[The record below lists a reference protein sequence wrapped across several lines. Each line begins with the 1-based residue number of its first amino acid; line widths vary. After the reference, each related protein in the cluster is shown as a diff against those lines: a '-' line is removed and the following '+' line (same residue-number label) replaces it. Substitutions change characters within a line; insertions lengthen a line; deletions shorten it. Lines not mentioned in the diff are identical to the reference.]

1 MRERRKQMSLG
12 SSSFPKIKV
21 LGFVEDEDLRN
32 FLPLFLKEKLW
43 HLLNGGNQAGLV
55 LMKWRTEAH
64 LCSNA
69 PSSRLGVMVWWISPS
84 FPPVVTW
91 QQWENLKQ
99 HLGVNAKAQALD
111 SGQTAMI
118 STDMGCC
125 RQMFSSTK
133 ELHSLLVED
142 TLPSNQQLCMKCWQV
157 CLGLL
162 SGCVPL
168 TVLQGLLKLIPLHHK
183 AATLSQKGDR
193 DVSFTE
199 ICLNYVFLLKS
210 SHWIT

>member
-1 MRERRKQMSLG
+1 
-12 SSSFPKIKV
+12 
-21 LGFVEDEDLRN
+21 
-32 FLPLFLKEKLW
+32 
-43 HLLNGGNQAGLV
+43 
-55 LMKWRTEAH
+55 
-64 LCSNA
+64 
-69 PSSRLGVMVWWISPS
+69 
-84 FPPVVTW
+84 
-91 QQWENLKQ
+91 
-99 HLGVNAKAQALD
+99 
-111 SGQTAMI
+111 MI

-142 TLPSNQQLCMKCWQV
+142 KLPSNQQLCMKCWQV

-199 ICLNYVFLLKS
+199 ICLNYVFLLRS
-210 SHWIT
+210 SH